1 MKQLSPRV
9 QLALLDADYD
19 THIGRDGWPYFKA
32 LNAQNHE
39 VSVSA
44 AGDLISVE
52 VRANGFVTGRHLD
65 AADLESHSD
74 EALSLMFRTIAQF
87 A

>member
-1 MKQLSPRV
+1 MNQLSPRV
-9 QLALLDADYD
+9 QLALLDAEYD
-19 THIGRDGWPYFKA
+19 TYIGADGWPYFKA
-32 LNAQNHE
+32 SNAMNRE

-44 AGDLISVE
+44 SGSLISVE
-52 VRANGFVTGRHLD
+52 VRANGFVTGHHLD

-74 EALSLMFRTIAQF
+74 EALSLMFRTIVQF